1 MNEHKSDTLEQRKK
15 AQQEFLKLKRMQAGE
30 VIDNEPQKEVIP
42 LTFSEKIKNFW
53 YHYKAQT
60 IIITFLAIAFAI
72 CIQQC
77 ASKPNYDAEVI
88 LYSNNAYSAEQVDL
102 LTEYMTQFFNDTN
115 GDGKVQIVISDC
127 SYTTDG
133 TFDSTRANT
142 LATKLNATIA
152 SGFETQLYI
161 VDSKYMEQ
169 LNTLAQDYGGFFIDT
184 VPMPSYVATITDS
197 EGYSFPEG
205 LIIGKRL
212 VIGTT
217 MENNKTAIA
226 AQEEATLVLEK
237 IKNHNK

>member
-30 VIDNEPQKEVIP
+30 EVEAEAEKEIVP

-53 YHYKAQT
+53 YHYKAPT
-60 IIITFLAIAFAI
+60 IIITFLTLAFAI
-72 CIQQC
+72 CIHQC

-102 LTEYMTQFFNDTN
+102 LTDYMTQFFNDTN
-115 GDGKVQIVISDC
+115 GDGEVKIVISDC

-161 VDSKYMEQ
+161 VDNKYMEQ
-169 LNTLAQDYGGFFIDT
+169 LNTLAKDYGGFFTDS
-184 VPMPSYVATITDS
+184 VEMPALVSEITDS
-197 EGYSFPEG
+197 EGYCFPDG

-212 VIGTT
+212 IKGTT

-226 AQEEATLVLEK
+226 AQEEASKVLEK
-237 IKNHNK
+237 IKNYNK